1 MTEHDTSREHAANRR
16 SSVAAVVPARNE
28 AATIAD
34 VVASLRPFVDRVY
47 VYDGHSTDGT
57 GDLAAGAGARVVQD
71 PGRGKGSAIRAA
83 IEDVEEDVLVFF
95 DADGSHIAEEVPR
108 LVEPVLA
115 QEADLV
121 VGSRFAGGSEELSVT
136 LGQLV
141 RTIGNI
147 SMNIA
152 INRRWGV
159 ALSDTLNGF
168 RVVRREA
175 VRRVGLREDRHT
187 IEQEMVMKM
196 LAHGYRVVNRPTH
209 ELARLHGDSHI
220 RIWKEWPIF
229 VWCVLRNIVWSKR
242 EPRGSR

>member
-1 MTEHDTSREHAANRR
+1 MSDEKIRTVT
-16 SSVAAVVPARNE
+16 VAAVIPARNE
-28 AATIAD
+28 AATIEA
-34 VVASLRPFVDRVY
+34 VVCSVLPFVDQVF
-47 VYDGHSTDGT
+47 VYDGCSGDGT
-57 GDLAAGAGARVVQD
+57 RELAARAGAEVVPD

-83 IEDVEEDVLVFF
+83 IEDVDADILVLF
-95 DADGSHIAEEVPR
+95 DADGSHIAEEIPA
-108 LVEPVLA
+108 LLAPVLA
-115 QEADLV
+115 DEADLV

-152 INRRWGV
+152 INKRWGV

-175 VRRVGLREDRHT
+175 ARRVGLREDRHT

-196 LAHGYRVVNRPTH
+196 LAHGYRVENRPAH
-209 ELARLHGDSHI
+209 ELARAHGDSHI
-220 RIWKEWPIF
+220 HIWREWPIF
-229 VWCVLRNIVWSKR
+229 VWCVLRNIVRAKR
-242 EPRGSR
+242 GPGGSA

>member
-1 MTEHDTSREHAANRR
+1 MTERQLI
-16 SSVAAVVPARNE
+16 VAAVIPARNE

-34 VVASLRPFVDRVY
+34 VVSSVAPFVDRAY
-47 VYDGHSTDGT
+47 VYDGRSTDRT
-57 GDLAAGAGARVVQD
+57 RELAAEAGAEVVPD

-83 IEDVEEDVLVFF
+83 IEDIEADVLVLF
-95 DADGSHIAEEVPR
+95 DADGSHIAEEIPS
-108 LVEPVLA
+108 LLEPVLTG
-115 QEADLV
+115 EAELV

-152 INRRWGV
+152 INWRWGV

-168 RVVRREA
+168 RVVRRDA
-175 VRRVGLREDRHT
+175 VRSVRLREDRHT

-196 LAHGYRVVNRPTH
+196 LAHGYRVVNRPSH

-220 RIWKEWPIF
+220 RIWREWPIF
-229 VWCVLRNIVWSKR
+229 VWCVLRNIVGWKR
-242 EPRGSR
+242 GKQVSS

>member
-1 MTEHDTSREHAANRR
+1 MTEGKI
-16 SSVAAVVPARNE
+16 SVAAVIPARNE
-28 AATIAD
+28 AATIED
-34 VVASLRPFVDRVY
+34 VVTSVRPFVDQVH
-47 VYDGHSTDGT
+47 VYDGRSTDQT
-57 GDLAAGAGARVVQD
+57 RELASRAGAHVVQD

-83 IEDVEEDVLVFF
+83 IEDLDAEVLVFF
-95 DADGSHIAEEVPR
+95 DADGSHIASEIPDLVQPILDGEV
-108 LVEPVLA
+108 
-115 QEADLV
+115 DLV

-159 ALSDTLNGF
+159 ELSDTLNGF
-168 RVVRREA
+168 RAVRRDA
-175 VRRVGLREDRHT
+175 VHRVGLREDRHT

-196 LAHGYRVVNRPTH
+196 LAYGYRVENRPTH

-220 RIWKEWPIF
+220 RIWREWPIF
-229 VWCVLRNIVWSKR
+229 VWCVLRNIVRSKR
-242 EPRGSR
+242 GSGRPS